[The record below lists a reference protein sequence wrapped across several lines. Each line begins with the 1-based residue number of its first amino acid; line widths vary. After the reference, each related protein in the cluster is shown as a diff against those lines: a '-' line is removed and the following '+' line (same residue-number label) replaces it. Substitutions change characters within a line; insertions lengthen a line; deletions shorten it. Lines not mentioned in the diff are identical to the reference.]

1 MKKLLFL
8 FVFLI
13 LFGCKD
19 DQDDTIQVATSENLE
34 IEDFIYKVM
43 NYWYLWKEE
52 VPNLADNRFSND
64 KEYTAFLQSFDG
76 PEELFDSLQIVE
88 DKYSYITDDY
98 VAFLESQQ
106 GITLSNGMVF
116 GLFRFTAGSSEIY
129 GYVRYVLPNSDAET
143 KGVERGDIF
152 SHVNGTQLTETNYI
166 NLLLSNA
173 PSYTIELASYNTNEI
188 TPTGESVTLNNTQQT
203 EQSVYLSKTIELNDK
218 KVGYLMY
225 NSFIEPQEDN
235 LKAAFSD
242 FATAQIDELVV
253 DLRYNSGGRV
263 STAQFLAGLIAGEHA
278 GKVFGKLVY
287 NEKRTSQN
295 SEITITNANIQLG
308 LSRVFFLT
316 TQSSASASEMI
327 INGLKPYINVIQIGD
342 TTAGKDVGSAP
353 IYDYVAKNVLNPNHK
368 WMIMPIM
375 FKNYNSE
382 GIGDYSAGLTPD
394 IALPETL
401 STLGTLGAINEPLLQ
416 KALDVISGTVT
427 ISNALATTNLGLPL
441 DEIQSKAGLAIYS
454 PTD

>member
-1 MKKLLFL
+1 MKKSLFL

-43 NYWYLWKEE
+43 NYWYLWQEE
-52 VPNLADNRFSND
+52 VPDLADNRFSND

-76 PEELFDSLQIVE
+76 PEALYNRLQFQE
-88 DKYSYITDDY
+88 DRFSYITDDY

-152 SHVNGTQLTETNYI
+152 SHVNGTQLTDTNYI

-203 EQSVYLSKTIELNDK
+203 EQSVYLSK
-218 KVGYLMY
+218 
-225 NSFIEPQEDN
+225 
-235 LKAAFSD
+235 
-242 FATAQIDELVV
+242 
-253 DLRYNSGGRV
+253 
-263 STAQFLAGLIAGEHA
+263 
-278 GKVFGKLVY
+278 
-287 NEKRTSQN
+287 
-295 SEITITNANIQLG
+295 
-308 LSRVFFLT
+308 
-316 TQSSASASEMI
+316 
-327 INGLKPYINVIQIGD
+327 
-342 TTAGKDVGSAP
+342 
-353 IYDYVAKNVLNPNHK
+353 
-368 WMIMPIM
+368 
-375 FKNYNSE
+375 
-382 GIGDYSAGLTPD
+382 
-394 IALPETL
+394 
-401 STLGTLGAINEPLLQ
+401 
-416 KALDVISGTVT
+416 
-427 ISNALATTNLGLPL
+427 
-441 DEIQSKAGLAIYS
+441 
-454 PTD
+454 